1 MMSAAMPMRGR
12 ANVLRPVARA
22 FLMRVGLLL
31 ALLCGIGGVQAAYA
45 QLTVTPVTW
54 NVIGLD
60 SNNQSVGPDT
70 FPVGARACNTG
81 PATLTNVVG
90 NFIWD
95 SANPFLNLGGSV
107 SVTTA
112 SLAAGACADFYFPV
126 TVTRTSLAYDTA
138 RRYHITVSANGVAP
152 VSTPTPREL
161 YVERLISQ
169 NRNTVASVTGPTTVY
184 QGQTYSYTVR
194 ASTATQGYDQLEAFL
209 NLSNIIFQVLSVSTT
224 YTSPTGGTNN
234 KIYADACGWDNNPLN
249 LSTYRSCVGPEQY
262 PSGRAGGNVVTT
274 YTVKVLSTGTT
285 TASTLIY
292 DFSGSSYHYNSDF
305 GSRGVITITALPPP
319 LTLSKLATP
328 SPVSPGGTVTYT
340 LRIANTGPNAV
351 SIADYVDTLPTS
363 PAQPSY
369 VAGSS
374 TFNGTAISNPT
385 VSGAMLTWAGSFSIP
400 AGQARDLSFR
410 VVMPSEAGTYVN
422 NAIAH
427 ANEFQIDTTPTTTD
441 NAPATANVVVV
452 AQPNIT
458 LTKSVTPAGT
468 QTPGTEL
475 AYTITFT
482 NTGGSAA
489 SNFTLTDP
497 NLNTT
502 LKINDNTDFKVGSVV
517 NNPGTTGL
525 SVTVSY
531 SSDGGANHT
540 YTPASGGGGAP
551 AGFDRNVT
559 HVRWTFSG
567 PLSATAPNN
576 AGNVG
581 FAVRIR

>member
-1 MMSAAMPMRGR
+1 MMSAAMLMQGGAKVLGPMT
-12 ANVLRPVARA
+12 RA
-22 FLMRVGLLL
+22 FLMHAGLL
-31 ALLCGIGGVQAAYA
+31 ALLFGIGGGQTANA

-60 SNNQSVGPDT
+60 SNKQNDGPDT
-70 FPVGARACNTG
+70 FPVGARVCNTG
-81 PATLTNVVG
+81 PTAITNVVG

-95 SANPFLNLGGSV
+95 SANPFLNLGGSG
-107 SVTTA
+107 SVTAT
-112 SLAAGACADFYFPV
+112 SLAAGACTDFYFPV
-126 TVTRTSLAYDTA
+126 TITRTSLAHDTA
-138 RRYHITVSANGVAP
+138 RRYHITVSADGVAS

-161 YVERLISQ
+161 YVERLVSQ
-169 NRNTVASVTGPTTVY
+169 NRNSVTSVTGPTTVY
-184 QGQTYSYTVR
+184 QGQIYNYTVS
-194 ASTATQGYDQLEAFL
+194 ASTATQGYEQLEAFL

-224 YTSPTGGTNN
+224 YTSPTGGANN

-274 YTVKVLSTGTT
+274 YTVKVLSTGIT

-319 LTLSKLATP
+319 LTLTKLATP

-351 SIADYVDTLPTS
+351 SITDYVDTLPTS

-374 TFNGTAISNPT
+374 TFNGTAISDPT
-385 VSGAMLTWAGSFSIP
+385 VSGATLTWAGNFSIP
-400 AGQARDLSFR
+400 ANQTRDLSFR
-410 VVMPSEAGTYVN
+410 VVMPGTVGAYVN
-422 NAIAH
+422 SAIAH
-427 ANEFQIDTTPTTTD
+427 ANEFQIDTTPITTD
-441 NAPATANVVVV
+441 HAPATASVIVSG
-452 AQPNIT
+452 APDIT
-458 LTKSVTPAGT
+458 LTKSVTPEGT
-468 QTPGTEL
+468 QAPGTEM
-475 AYTITFT
+475 AYTIAFA
-482 NTGGSAA
+482 NTGGAAA
-489 SNFTLTDP
+489 SNFILTDP

-517 NNPGTTGL
+517 SNLGTTTL
-525 SVTVSY
+525 TVTVSY
-531 SSDGGANHT
+531 SNDGGANYT
-540 YTPASGGGGAP
+540 YTPTSGGSGAP

-559 HVRWTFSG
+559 HVRWAFSG
-567 PLSATAPNN
+567 SLSPVSPNN
-576 AGNVG
+576 AGSVS